1 MDLYLAITLATVVTI
16 TGLFSFYQ
24 EAKSGNI
31 MSSFANMIPPMAH
44 VIRDGRLVDIKVE
57 EVVLGDVVEVGG
69 GDKVPADIRI
79 FQARGLKVDN
89 SSLTGESEPQS
100 RTPEFTHNNP
110 LESKNVAMFSTNVI
124 EGSGRG
130 IVILTADNT

>member
-1 MDLYLAITLATVVTI
+1 MEPMLYLAITLATVVTI

-79 FQARGLKVDN
+79 FQARGLKV
-89 SSLTGESEPQS
+89 SVPIHGENRKLKVQVGTAMK
-100 RTPEFTHNNP
+100 RRLYPE
-110 LESKNVAMFSTNVI
+110 SDFS
-124 EGSGRG
+124 
-130 IVILTADNT
+130 